1 MTESQR
7 TELRREMGWLG
18 YAFLW
23 LLGRPVV
30 EHDMPKAGP
39 GFSFYSPVC
48 YWKVNICH
56 DTWAHVRY
64 APNAFHRGMQR
75 LAFGVRWYCVV

>member
-1 MTESQR
+1 MTDKQR

-23 LLGRPVV
+23 LLGQPLV
-30 EHDMPKAGP
+30 EHDMPTAGP
-39 GFSFYSPVC
+39 SFYAPVC
-48 YWKVNICH
+48 YWKVNICYN
-56 DTWAHVRY
+56 TWAHVRY